1 MLGSQLL
8 ITYVLQITS
17 EPSHRYFVG
26 GADYLV
32 ILAVTVKWDSLQEH
46 WEVSVHALLVI
57 EITINGLLQITLSH
71 SRVKVAKNMALTL
84 LNRIFYKY
92 TKYIVLCNIV
102 GQNLYLFQIR

>member
-1 MLGSQLL
+1 MSYRLLVSLL
-8 ITYVLQITS
+8 IDILIVVLTAS
-17 EPSHRYFVG
+17 
-26 GADYLV
+26 V

-71 SRVKVAKNMALTL
+71 SRAKVAKNMALTL
-84 LNRIFYKY
+84 LNRIFNKY
-92 TKYIVLCNIV
+92 TKYIVLCNIE